1 MRASKRPSPT
11 GGSATLPMAI
21 VKRVVYVV
29 PLLLGVVS
37 LTFVLLQ
44 LAPGDI
50 VSASVGDFPASE
62 EYLAERRA
70 ALGLDKPVVLQYLQY
85 LGSVFQGDL
94 GYSFANR
101 QAVLP
106 LVLERLGATVLL
118 IVTATAIAVTIGIPA
133 GILAATTRRRA
144 LDNSVNVLALVGFS
158 VPAFWLAQM
167 ALLAFALNLGW
178 FPTQGMT
185 TIGVPGGTF
194 ASVLDVA
201 SHLVLPACVVAVPET
216 ALIARITRTTA
227 KGVLDSGYILTA
239 VSKGLTHRAIVR
251 RHVIRN
257 SLLPTV
263 TVLGYTFGTLVGGSI
278 LVETVFGWPGMGSLL
293 YQAILNRDTSVV
305 LGTVVVVAVLT
316 LLVNVV
322 TDIVYGIVDPR
333 IREATSL

>member
-1 MRASKRPSPT
+1 V
-11 GGSATLPMAI
+11 AI
-21 VKRVVYVV
+21 GKRVAYVV
-29 PLLLGVVS
+29 PLLVGVVS

-50 VSASVGDFPASE
+50 VTASIGDFPASE

-70 ALGLDKPVVLQYLQY
+70 ALGLDQPVIVQYVQYLA
-85 LGSVFQGDL
+85 SVFQGDL

-101 QAVLP
+101 EEVLP
-106 LVLERLGATVLL
+106 LVLERLGTTLLLVL
-118 IVTATAIAVTIGIPA
+118 TATAIAVVIGVPA
-133 GILAATTRRRA
+133 GILAATTRRRS
-144 LDNSVNVLALVGFS
+144 LDNGVNVLALIGFS
-158 VPAFWLAQM
+158 IPAFWLAQM
-167 ALLAFALNLGW
+167 ALLVFALTLGW

-185 TIGVPGGTF
+185 TIGVRGGTF
-194 ASVLDVA
+194 DAALDVA

-216 ALIARITRTTA
+216 ALIARITRTSA
-227 KGVLDSGYILTA
+227 KSVLDSGYILTA
-239 VSKGLTHRAIVR
+239 VSKGLAHRSIVR
-251 RHVIRN
+251 RHVARN
-257 SLLPTV
+257 ALLPTV

-293 YQAILNRDTSVV
+293 YEAILNRDTSVV

-322 TDIVYGIVDPR
+322 TDIAYGIVDPR